1 MSSDSQEV
9 EKKAQTSRQ
18 SRGEYDFSPDVEQLT
33 EKKSSRIVPLMR
45 QQLAREK
52 ELILTRK
59 TCNLRRK
66 FRDAADFREEAIKK
80 DLTDR
85 FYDSKF
91 MATLYCAFDSVVHLP
106 VEKGDGLDA
115 SHEVVSEL
123 FRDLR
128 RIGEESVYGK
138 VILAAVPG
146 VAIKTPTHPGDDELL
161 HELFVGFMGTNGL
174 RRLCPNYAYILGG
187 YKCLPPVINADKTV
201 SSWCATNAHPDDFV
215 NYVIYEKIDG
225 KPLSEHL
232 ATCTFSQF
240 FSWYIQILLAVQIGC
255 DTIGFTHYDLH
266 DENIL
271 LRPWLQHK
279 KIAIPYEVRSG
290 ATWYVKTDLVAT
302 MIDFGMSH
310 IEVRGEQFGKYGL
323 EKNGVFATRSR
334 PLYDAFK
341 ILGFSISQMY
351 QTRNNECL
359 KKSLGLYR
367 IFEDAGE
374 GDDELLQKI
383 LDEDT
388 TFHSFSDVPRPS
400 EDSYDLWD
408 YMEEVKAQY
417 GREWSATVTTSPPP
431 NVALLACLHAC
442 LSEQAAEK
450 EIGGVIDTKTG
461 ISTTSQIVSSTKI
474 IKAAPQSKR
483 AALAKADLPRK
494 IHQLRQEMRAEH
506 AQLVQQLNTVHNLSS
521 LGIPRVADSAQLQ
534 NIMDAYVEPNVNF
547 KDHYTNYRRKQE
559 LLNNYYS
566 MQGEKLESA
575 EFDFGPE
582 LQEWNG
588 SYEQIYNK
596 LNNLIVAAPNQATQ
610 NYMVGLMK

>member
-1 MSSDSQEV
+1 VIPQDAEQSEEYERDQDLARKGSS
-9 EKKAQTSRQ
+9 
-18 SRGEYDFSPDVEQLT
+18 
-33 EKKSSRIVPLMR
+33 IVPLMS
-45 QQLAREK
+45 QQLARER

-66 FRDAADFREEAIKK
+66 FRDAGDFREEAIKK

-85 FYDSKF
+85 FYDSRF

-138 VILAAVPG
+138 VILASIPG
-146 VAIKTPTHPGDDELL
+146 VAIKTPTHPGMDELL
-161 HELFVGFMGTNGL
+161 HELFVGLTGTNGL

-187 YKCLPPVINADKTV
+187 YKCLPPIINADKTV
-201 SSWCATNAHPDDFV
+201 SSWCATNAHPDDYV

-225 KPLSEHL
+225 KSLADHL

-240 FSWYIQILLAVQIGC
+240 FSWYVQLLLAVQIGC
-255 DTIGFTHYDLH
+255 DTVGFTHYDLH
-266 DENIL
+266 DENVL

-279 KIAIPYEVRSG
+279 RIAIPYEVRSG

-323 EKNGVFATRSR
+323 EKNGVYATRSR

-374 GDDELLQKI
+374 SDDELLQQI

-408 YMEEVKAQY
+408 YMEEVKERY

-431 NVALLACLHAC
+431 NVAILTCLHAC

-450 EIGGVIDTKTG
+450 EIGGVIDTSTG
-461 ISTTSQIVSSTKI
+461 IPTSVNIRGTTTSQITSHAKI

-483 AALAKADLPRK
+483 AALAKAALPRK
-494 IHQLRQEMRAEH
+494 IHQLRQEMREEH
-506 AQLVQQLNTVHNLSS
+506 AQLAKQLDAIHDLSS

-534 NIMDAYVEPNVNF
+534 DIMDAYVEPMVNF

-559 LLNNYYS
+559 LLNDYYT

-588 SYEQIYNK
+588 SYEQVYNK

-610 NYMVGLMK
+610 SYMVNLMKQ